1 MAIIFSDLPP
11 QYRNQIIEQYKKQ
24 GKQIPPEIMQALQ
37 EKSLEQKERRLLPQN
52 PAKRNKYHNQPTKR
66 LGAEKAI
73 SFQSSKEARRFDE
86 LLQMVKLGLIR
97 KLKIQPQF
105 TLQESFITP
114 EGKRVQ
120 AIKYIAD
127 FSYERLKKS
136 NKGETWEFI
145 VEDVKV
151 LATRTPN
158 YNTKR
163 KMMLEKYG
171 IDIVEVW

>member
-1 MAIIFSDLPP
+1 
-11 QYRNQIIEQYKKQ
+11 
-24 GKQIPPEIMQALQ
+24 
-37 EKSLEQKERRLLPQN
+37 
-52 PAKRNKYHNQPTKR
+52 
-66 LGAEKAI
+66 
-73 SFQSSKEARRFDE
+73 
-86 LLQMVKLGLIR
+86 MVKLGLIR

-114 EGKRVQ
+114 EGQRVQ

-151 LATRTPN
+151 LGTRMPN

-163 KMMLEKYG
+163 
-171 IDIVEVW
+171 